1 MGTTTLSIVPMLLG
15 PVQTNAYLVADP
27 QARVAAVIDPAW
39 DGAAIVREAEQ
50 RGWTITDIWL
60 THAHFDHFGGAGGV
74 ADGVDPAPH
83 VALHPLDQ
91 TLWRLNGGAAWFGI
105 SAFDPGPEPT
115 IELADGM
122 QMTLGAFTFEVRH
135 VPGHSPGHV
144 MFYCAP
150 ERCLFS
156 GDVLFE
162 GSVGRSDLPGGDW
175 DTLLAGIRNRILDL
189 PDDVQVYP
197 GHGPSTTVGRERMTN
212 PFLGG

>member
-1 MGTTTLSIVPMLLG
+1 MGTAALSIVPMLLG

-27 QARVAAVIDPAW
+27 LARVAVVIDPAW
-39 DGAAIVREAEQ
+39 NGAAIVREAEE

-105 SAFDPGPEPT
+105 PAFDPGPEPT

-144 MFYCAP
+144 MFYCAL

-156 GDVLFE
+156 GDVLFD

-175 DTLLAGIRNRILDL
+175 DTLMASIRNHILDL
-189 PDDVQVYP
+189 PDEVQVYP